1 MKSYAPP
8 IGFGLIVR
16 RLLAMVISLVL
27 GPAIAALLSL
37 GATILIE
44 PGVIE
49 TRTTEV
55 ILGTAVVTIFAAM
68 MMGLPIVSLAML
80 IGLLFIAAE
89 RITLGAT
96 LAVTAIATLAW
107 SIVSSERDL
116 VEMLTTEDLYIWL
129 TLALTTAAI
138 CWRLTKR
145 LHSP

>member
-1 MKSYAPP
+1 MNSYARPA
-8 IGFGLIVR
+8 GFGLIIR
-16 RLLAMVISLVL
+16 RLLAMAISLFL
-27 GPAIAALLSL
+27 GPAIAALLTL
-37 GATILIE
+37 GATVFIE

-49 TRTTEV
+49 MRTTEV
-55 ILGTAVVTIFAAM
+55 ILGTAVVMIFAATT
-68 MMGLPIVSLAML
+68 MGLPIAAMAML

-116 VEMLTTEDLYIWL
+116 VEMLTTEGLYIWL